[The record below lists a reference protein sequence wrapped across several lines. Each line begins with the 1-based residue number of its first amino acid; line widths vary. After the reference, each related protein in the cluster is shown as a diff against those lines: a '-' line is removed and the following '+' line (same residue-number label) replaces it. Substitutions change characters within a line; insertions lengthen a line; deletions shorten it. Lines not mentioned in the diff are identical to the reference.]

1 MGNQL
6 KKLNILWISFE
17 DTNPFYGCYG
27 DYTIPTPNLDRLAS
41 EGCLWTNAFATAG
54 VCAPARSAVI
64 TGLYPIS
71 SGALHMRTTH
81 TNADAAELPT
91 PYETLIPHYVKCFP
105 EYLRAAGYYCT
116 NNYKTDYQFEPPV
129 SAWDECNVNA
139 HWRNRPEPEQPF
151 FAVFNLNQTHESSMW
166 KEKTPEV
173 DIDIENIIVPPI
185 YPDTPK
191 VRLALARMYTR
202 IAANDAL
209 LGDLLKQ
216 LEEDG
221 LAENTIV
228 MHWSDHGP
236 LPRGKRWP
244 YDLGIRVPLIVRWP
258 GVIQPETVNHN
269 LVSTIDLP
277 STILSILGMEVPSY
291 MQGKIFLGPNATPPR
306 KYIYAS
312 RDRYDESYD
321 MVRAIRS
328 DKYKYI
334 RNYYPNQ
341 PYFLWIPYRDKHPIM
356 EEIWRLHL
364 EDKLS
369 ESQSL
374 MFQCPRPL
382 EELYDIK
389 KDPFEMNNLASEPE
403 MVSVKNE
410 LSDALNQ
417 WMQKVGDY
425 GVTDEV
431 QMVRSWYPDG
441 IQPQTASP
449 KFIPLSIDKAGTETS
464 TGGVFSLPCKIHI
477 YSSTQGASIVYRI
490 KGDSENQQWFLYTNP
505 FTLKKGKNMIEAKA
519 IRIGYKESEITV
531 ATFDIV

>member
-1 MGNQL
+1 
-6 KKLNILWISFE
+6 
-17 DTNPFYGCYG
+17 
-27 DYTIPTPNLDRLAS
+27 
-41 EGCLWTNAFATAG
+41 
-54 VCAPARSAVI
+54 
-64 TGLYPIS
+64 
-71 SGALHMRTTH
+71 
-81 TNADAAELPT
+81 
-91 PYETLIPHYVKCFP
+91 
-105 EYLRAAGYYCT
+105 
-116 NNYKTDYQFEPPV
+116 
-129 SAWDECNVNA
+129 
-139 HWRNRPEPEQPF
+139 
-151 FAVFNLNQTHESSMW
+151 
-166 KEKTPEV
+166 
-173 DIDIENIIVPPI
+173 
-185 YPDTPK
+185 
-191 VRLALARMYTR
+191 
-202 IAANDAL
+202 
-209 LGDLLKQ
+209 
-216 LEEDG
+216 
-221 LAENTIV
+221 
-228 MHWSDHGP
+228 
-236 LPRGKRWP
+236 
-244 YDLGIRVPLIVRWP
+244 
-258 GVIQPETVNHN
+258 
-269 LVSTIDLP
+269 
-277 STILSILGMEVPSY
+277 
-291 MQGKIFLGPNATPPR
+291 
-306 KYIYAS
+306 
-312 RDRYDESYD
+312 

-374 MFQCPRPL
+374 MFQCPRPR

-425 GVTDEV
+425 GETDEV

-441 IQPQTASP
+441 VQPQTASP

-531 ATFDIV
+531 ASFDIV